1 MFFSVQCNVIC
12 EKPEEVASVMEALG
26 RVGTG
31 LALDGRTVNV
41 SIVTVPDDEE
51 SD

>member
-12 EKPEEVASVMEALG
+12 DTPEHVASVMEALG

-31 LALDGRTVNV
+31 LALEGRTVNV
-41 SIVTVPDDEE
+41 SIVTVEDD
-51 SD
+51 D